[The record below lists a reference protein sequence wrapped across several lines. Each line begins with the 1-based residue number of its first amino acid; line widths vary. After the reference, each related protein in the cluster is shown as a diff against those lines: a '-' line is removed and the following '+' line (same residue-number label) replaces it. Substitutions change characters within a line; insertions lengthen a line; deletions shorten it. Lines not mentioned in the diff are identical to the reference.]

1 MFHIP
6 VLFRRLALALVLMA
20 IVPAGVRSQE
30 PMPPRIVVIP
40 LEGQIIHSVTQRFLV
55 RALQQAADQGVQC
68 VIIQLDT
75 PGGRL
80 DSTGHIV
87 KEILNSE
94 VPVVVYIAPS
104 GARAG
109 SAGVFITLSAHVA
122 AMAAGTNIGAAH
134 AVAPGGGAGPG
145 GNDEQRRGTGR
156 PTAQQI
162 LSEKITSDP
171 VAYARSLAQHRGR
184 NADWAARAAK
194 DSVSTPA
201 QEALQQNIIDF
212 LAADLTDLLNQL
224 DGRTVAL
231 HGESV
236 VLHTKGAV
244 VQRLEMSW
252 PERLLS
258 LLANPTLALLL
269 LLLGIFG
276 LVFEFAHPGI
286 WIPGILGLIC
296 LILAFFALQMLSI
309 NYAGL
314 ALIVLGLLLVLLEV
328 KVHSYGMFTA
338 AGIICLLLG
347 SAMLIEPAGGVGRV
361 SWLVVTPV
369 AIALAL
375 IMLLLVSNVVRA
387 HQAKVQTGMTG
398 LIGAV
403 ARVRGDMNGPGY
415 VYVAGELWKARCD
428 LPLQD
433 GETVYIHGYEGLTL
447 HVEPAPG
454 AARDKV

>member
-6 VLFRRLALALVLMA
+6 VLCKRLALALILMGL
-20 IVPAGVRSQE
+20 VPAGVRSQE
-30 PMPPRIVVIP
+30 LTPPRIVVIP
-40 LEGQIIHSVTQRFLV
+40 LEGQLIHAVTQRFLV
-55 RALQQAADQGVQC
+55 RALQQAADQAVEC

-80 DSTGHIV
+80 DSTGQIV
-87 KEILNSE
+87 KEILNSG
-94 VPVVVYIAPS
+94 VPVVVYVAPS

-109 SAGVFITLSAHVA
+109 SAGVFIALSAHVA
-122 AMAAGTNIGAAH
+122 AMAPGSNIGAAQP
-134 AVAPGGGAGPG
+134 VALGGGAGPG
-145 GNDEQRRGTGR
+145 GNDEQGR
-156 PTAQQI
+156 DAGKPTAQQI
-162 LSEKITSDP
+162 LSAKITSDS
-171 VAYARSLAQHRGR
+171 VAYARALAQHRGR

-194 DSVSTPA
+194 DGVSTPA
-201 QEALQQNIIDF
+201 NEALQQNVIDF
-212 LAADLTDLLNQL
+212 LAADLTELLNQL

-231 HGESV
+231 HGERM

-244 VQRLEMSW
+244 VKRLEMSW
-252 PERLLS
+252 SERLLS

-269 LLLGIFG
+269 LLVGIFG

-286 WIPGILGLIC
+286 WVPGIAGLIC
-296 LILAFFALQMLSI
+296 LILAFFAMQMLSI

-328 KVHSYGMFTA
+328 KVHSYGMLTA
-338 AGIICLLLG
+338 AGIIGLLLG
-347 SAMLIEPAGGVGRV
+347 SAMLIEPAGGVERV
-361 SWLVVTPV
+361 SWLVVAPV
-369 AIALAL
+369 SIALAL

-433 GETVYIHGYEGLTL
+433 GETVCIQGYDGLTL
-447 HVEPAPG
+447 YVRPAAG
-454 AARDKV
+454 DKVIG

>member
-1 MFHIP
+1 MFHIA
-6 VLFRRLALALVLMA
+6 VLCKRLALALIPMA
-20 IVPAGVRSQE
+20 LVPAGVRSQE
-30 PMPPRIVVIP
+30 PMPPRVVIVP
-40 LEGQIIHSVTQRFLV
+40 LEDQIIHPVTQRFLV
-55 RALQQAADQGVQC
+55 RAMQEAADQLVEC

-80 DSTGHIV
+80 DSAGHIV

-94 VPVVVYIAPS
+94 VPVVVYVAPS

-109 SAGVFITLSAHVA
+109 SAGVFIALSAHLAV
-122 AMAAGTNIGAAH
+122 MAPGTNIGAAH
-134 AVAPGGGAGPG
+134 PVALGGGAGPG
-145 GNDEQRRGTGR
+145 GNGDLGRGVGK

-162 LSEKITSDP
+162 LSEKITGDS
-171 VAYARSLAQHRGR
+171 VAYARALAQYRGR

-201 QEALQQNIIDF
+201 NEALQQNVIDF
-212 LAADLTDLLNQL
+212 LAADLTDLFNQL
-224 DGRTVAL
+224 DGRTVVL
-231 HGESV
+231 HGERV

-258 LLANPTLALLL
+258 LLANPTLTYLLVV
-269 LLLGIFG
+269 LGIAG
-276 LVFEFAHPGI
+276 LALEFAHPGI

-296 LILAFFALQMLSI
+296 LILALFAMQMLLI

-314 ALIVLGLLLVLLEV
+314 ALIVLGLLLVLLEL
-328 KVHSYGMFTA
+328 KVYSYGMLTA
-338 AGIICLLLG
+338 AGIIGLLLG
-347 SAMLIEPAGGVGRV
+347 SAMLIEPVAGVERV
-361 SWLVVTPV
+361 SWLIAAPV
-369 AIALAL
+369 SIALAL

-387 HQAKVQTGMTG
+387 HRTKVQTGMEG

-403 ARVRGDMNGPGY
+403 ARVRGDMNGQGY

-433 GETVYIHGYEGLTL
+433 GETVCIQGYEGLTL
-447 HVEPAPG
+447 YVKPAPG
-454 AARDKV
+454 DKVTG